1 LAQKYC
7 GAASF
12 SVNAWLDV
20 LLGDGN
26 ILLYNETNRVN
37 QVLFGII
44 SPIIFTRV
52 ISSSFWLFFGVHP
65 MKTISSFAKS
75 IGARAFPRHIPTSGD
90 GRIKAID
97 QFRGF
102 VIICMVIINFSSG
115 VDSFPARLKHA
126 PDVGLNFA
134 DLGAPMFILAIGL
147 TFGLSFHRRTKRDGV
162 SATYGHFIRR
172 YLAFLGMGAIVSA
185 GETSLGLNTREVDW
199 GVLQAI
205 GSAGLL
211 TLTVIL
217 LPPITRLGIGLGL
230 LALYQI
236 LFDRYWMGLVVNSPH
251 GGLPGALSWGAML
264 IIATVLGDMF
274 HNEKYRRY
282 VPLAS
287 LLFVAAGFVLGMVVP
302 VSKIRVSA
310 SYVLMTLGTSGL
322 FFSEFYL
329 TNFNLNYFAAWG
341 KNSILLYGLSYLFIG
356 IFVLPRIPAWHT
368 QAPLWLTILQAT
380 MLVLIMGA
388 LALYWQ
394 KKGFSFSV

>member
-1 LAQKYC
+1 
-7 GAASF
+7 
-12 SVNAWLDV
+12 
-20 LLGDGN
+20 
-26 ILLYNETNRVN
+26 
-37 QVLFGII
+37 
-44 SPIIFTRV
+44 
-52 ISSSFWLFFGVHP
+52 
-65 MKTISSFAKS
+65 MKTISSYAKL
-75 IGARAFPRHIPTSGD
+75 IGARAFPKHTPTSSD

-115 VDSFPARLKHA
+115 VESFPARLKHA

-134 DLGAPMFILAIGL
+134 DLGAPMFVLAIGL
-147 TFGLSFHRRTKRDGV
+147 TYGLSFRRRAKKDGV
-162 SATYGHFIRR
+162 SAAYGHFVRR

-185 GETSLGLNTREVDW
+185 GETSLGLNTRDVDW
-199 GVLQAI
+199 GVLQTI

-217 LPPITRLGIGLGL
+217 LPAVARLGIGLGL

-236 LFDRYWMGLVVNSPH
+236 LFDSYWMKMVMNSPH

-264 IIATVLGDMF
+264 IIATVFGDLL
-274 HNEKYRRY
+274 HKQEHRKYI
-282 VPLAS
+282 PLVS

-322 FFSEFYL
+322 FFSEFYF
-329 TNFNLNYFAAWG
+329 TNLNLNYFAAWG
-341 KNSILLYGLSYLFIG
+341 KNSILLYGLSFLFIG
-356 IFVLPRIPAWHT
+356 IFVLPRIPAWHS
-368 QAPLWLTILQAT
+368 QAPLWLTCLQAT
-380 MLVLIMGA
+380 MLVVIMGA

-394 KKGFSFSV
+394 KKGFNFSV

>member
-1 LAQKYC
+1 
-7 GAASF
+7 
-12 SVNAWLDV
+12 
-20 LLGDGN
+20 
-26 ILLYNETNRVN
+26 
-37 QVLFGII
+37 
-44 SPIIFTRV
+44 
-52 ISSSFWLFFGVHP
+52 
-65 MKTISSFAKS
+65 MKTISSFVQS
-75 IGARAFPRHIPTSGD
+75 VSTRAFPSHIPVSDD

-97 QFRGF
+97 QYRGF

-115 VDSFPARLKHA
+115 VESFPARLKHA

-134 DLGAPMFILAIGL
+134 DLGAPMFIFAIGL
-147 TFGLSFHRRTKRDGV
+147 TFGFSFHRRAKRDGV
-162 SATYGHFIRR
+162 SSAYGHFVRR

-185 GETSLGLNTREVDW
+185 GETSLGLNTRDVDW

-217 LPPITRLGIGLGL
+217 LPAVARLGIGLGL

-236 LFDRYWMGLVVNSPH
+236 LFDRYWLVLVMNSPH

-264 IIATVLGDMF
+264 ILATVFGDLF
-274 HNEKYRRY
+274 HNEDRRKALPW
-282 VPLAS
+282 VA

-322 FFSEFYL
+322 FFSEFYF
-329 TNFNLNYFAAWG
+329 TNLNLNYFEAWG

-356 IFVLPRIPAWHT
+356 IFVLPRIPAWHSH
-368 QAPLWLTILQAT
+368 APLWLTGLQ
-380 MLVLIMGA
+380 A
-388 LALYWQ
+388 LALVLVMGTLALNWQ
-394 KKGFSFSV
+394 KKGLSFSV